1 MQVTI
6 LGVTIEITVY
16 RTASNPLTWG
26 RAKRRRIGRQV
37 DIEREHMSASGCPK
51 IQRIKVL
58 RVLCQDHNYNGV
70 FGLREQ
76 KRWVEMTWANGGN
89 GELL

>member
-1 MQVTI
+1 MQITV
-6 LGVTIEITVY
+6 LGVTIEVTIY

-26 RAKRRRIGRQV
+26 RAKRRRIGREV
-37 DIEREHMSASGCPK
+37 DIERGHMGATGCPK

-58 RVLCQDHNYNGV
+58 RTLSWDWNYNGV

-76 KRWVEMTWANGGN
+76 KRWVEMTWGNNGN